1 MRPQRLITK
10 VADTMPPGILLEYEL
25 AQEDDDTDG
34 RVTLTTAGGG
44 RKNFTLEIKTVHR
57 IETLAGIERRTNQSV
72 NGLPVLLICNRLS
85 PPLADYC
92 MQNRINF
99 IDSAGNAHIDVP
111 GLCIIIQGKQE
122 EKTNVAVGG
131 IFPEGVMKLLF
142 VLLSEPDALNK
153 TYRQLAELSGISL
166 GMVSKAFDIL
176 EQRRHYRK
184 AKTGRRLIDTD
195 GLSAMW
201 INDYARSLKPRLD
214 LLTLEAPSSWENLPL
229 ETGEYASGELAAAS
243 LSGGYLAP
251 VTGIIY
257 TPYSLVERRNRL
269 ALRPALEP
277 GLQII
282 ASFWGSLTLN
292 SRAKAMLCLGD
303 LLDGGDDRSREVARI
318 INDKYLNLKDSA
330 LFSY

>member
-10 VADTMPPGILLEYEL
+10 VAETMPPGILLEYEL
-25 AQEDDDTDG
+25 AQENDETDG
-34 RVTLTTAGGG
+34 RATLTTAYGE

-57 IETLAGIERRTNQSV
+57 VESLAGVERRTNQQV
-72 NGLPVLLICNRLS
+72 NGLPELLICNRLS
-85 PPLADYC
+85 PMLAEYC

-99 IDSAGNAHIDVP
+99 IDSAGNAHINVP

-122 EKTNVAVGG
+122 EKITATSGG

-142 VLLSEPDALNK
+142 VLLSEPHSLNK

-184 AKTGRRLIDTD
+184 AKTGRRLIDSD
-195 GLSAMW
+195 GLCALW

-214 LLTLEAPSSWENLPL
+214 LLTLEAPRSWEHLVL
-229 ETGEYASGELAAAS
+229 ENGEYASGELAAAS
-243 LSGGYLAP
+243 LSGGYLVPA
-251 VTGIIY
+251 TGIIY
-257 TPYSLVERRNRL
+257 TPYSLVERRNKL
-269 ALRPALEP
+269 VLKPAREP

-292 SRAKAMLCLGD
+292 TRAIAMLCLGD

-318 INDKYLNLKDSA
+318 INDKYLNLEDSA

>member
-1 MRPQRLITK
+1 
-10 VADTMPPGILLEYEL
+10 MPSGLLLGYEL
-25 AQEDDDTDG
+25 TQGDDETQG
-34 RVTLTTAGGG
+34 IATLTTAYGET
-44 RKNFTLEIKTVHR
+44 KDFSLEIKTVHR
-57 IETLAGIERRTNQSV
+57 IESLAGVERRTNQV
-72 NGLPVLLICNRLS
+72 VDDLPVLLICNRLS
-85 PPLADYC
+85 PTLANYC

-122 EKTNVAVGG
+122 EKMTAASGG
-131 IFPEGVMKLLF
+131 VFPEGVMKLLF

-184 AKTGRRLIDTD
+184 AKTGRRLMDTD
-195 GLSAMW
+195 GLCAMW

-214 LLTLEAPSSWENLPL
+214 QLILEAPRSWERLPL
-229 ETGEYASGELAAAS
+229 ETGEYAGGELAAAS

-251 VTGIIY
+251 ATGIIY
-257 TPYSLVERRNRL
+257 TPYSLVERRNKL
-269 ALRPALEP
+269 ALKPAREP

-282 ASFWGSLTLN
+282 ASFWGTFTLN

-303 LLDGGDDRSREVARI
+303 LLDGGDDRSREVARM
-318 INDKYLNLKDSA
+318 INDQYLNLKDSA